1 MGGGGGGEEDWRKL
15 ADTHKMSPEEVKKVG
30 VESSKRP
37 PGHNPGG
44 VLHQRRSLPFST
56 TTMTVVGF
64 LMAAGIGYSVLYAK
78 KKPEATALDVAK
90 VTAGVADA
98 SNTHPRGGTTA
109 TPPEDTSPRK

>member
-1 MGGGGGGEEDWRKL
+1 M
-15 ADTHKMSPEEVKKVG
+15 ADTHKMDPKEVKKATG
-30 VESSKRP
+30 AESSKIP

-64 LMAAGIGYSVLYAK
+64 LMAAGIGYSVLYAS

-90 VTAGVADA
+90 VTAGVAEPAD
-98 SNTHPRGGTTA
+98 THPRGGS
-109 TPPEDTSPRK
+109 TPPEDTSLRK

>member
-1 MGGGGGGEEDWRKL
+1 MGDGGGEEWRKM
-15 ADTHKMSPEEVKKVG
+15 ADTHKMSPEEVKKIG

-64 LMAAGIGYSVLYAK
+64 LMAVGIGYSVLYAR

-90 VTAGVADA
+90 VTTGVANPAD
-98 SNTHPRGGTTA
+98 THPRGKA
-109 TPPEDTSPRK
+109 TPPEDTSTRK

>member
-1 MGGGGGGEEDWRKL
+1 MSGGEEWRKM
-15 ADTHKMSPEEVKKVG
+15 ADTSTDMSPEEIKKAG

-56 TTMTVVGF
+56 TRMTVVGF
-64 LMAAGIGYSVLYAK
+64 LMAAGIGYGVLYAS

-90 VTAGVADA
+90 VTAGVADP
-98 SNTHPRGGTTA
+98 SNTHPRGKPVTS
-109 TPPEDTSPRK
+109 PEDTSPRK